1 MGKKVVRSPYI
12 VNAATGM
19 ITNDKRETADELK
32 YFRVMPLDLTG
43 HGVDKLFFDS
53 KEQYFEW
60 QNRKLSN
67 DDAYKRLGVFNLPG
81 LRLT

>member
-1 MGKKVVRSPYI
+1 MGKKIVRSPYI

>member
-1 MGKKVVRSPYI
+1 MGKKIQRSPYI
-12 VNAATGM
+12 VNSATGM
-19 ITNDKRETADELK
+19 VTEDKRETLDEKK
-32 YFRVMPLDLTG
+32 YFRVMPLDMSG
-43 HGVDKLFFDS
+43 NGVEKLYFDS